1 MPIQLKKVLIQ
12 GVVWKSYEYNDRDGK
27 VSEFNKYEQMKKE
40 AINKMTRQKG
50 KPTPVRDVNGDS
62 FGYSV

>member
-1 MPIQLKKVLIQ
+1 
-12 GVVWKSYEYNDRDGK
+12 
-27 VSEFNKYEQMKKE
+27 MKKE

-62 FGYSV
+62 FGYEV